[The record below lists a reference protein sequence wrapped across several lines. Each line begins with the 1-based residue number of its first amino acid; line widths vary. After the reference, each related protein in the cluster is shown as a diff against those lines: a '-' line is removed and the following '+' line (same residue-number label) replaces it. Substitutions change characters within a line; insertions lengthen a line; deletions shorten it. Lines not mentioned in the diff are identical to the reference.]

1 MNREAKN
8 AEWTGG
14 AVGPRQAY
22 HTRQTRF
29 TPENIRQITNLVER
43 GKTKEEIAEVIG
55 VTVGTLQVTCSKLGI
70 SLRQPRFDTGTGMLP
85 RRRIR
90 PDEQP
95 FLAVQSHSTIVAQ
108 DDKNEQHQSLPE
120 EAAPKQAE
128 LPHRRRGRETEGD
141 ASVNFA
147 ITMRYKG
154 QQKTS
159 ELPLTKEMI
168 GHLALEAEFR
178 GVGIGELM
186 TQLIVAAIAKDMFR
200 AMLDE
205 NSGAEILDLRSIRQ
219 NEPQH

>member
-1 MNREAKN
+1 MSDDVKKREAQDDLRGQN
-8 AEWTGG
+8 NY
-14 AVGPRQAY
+14 Q
-22 HTRQTRF
+22 TRQTKF
-29 TPENIRQITNLVER
+29 TPENIRQIVNLVER
-43 GKTKEEIAEVIG
+43 GKTKEQIAEIIG

-70 SLRQPRFDTGTGMLP
+70 SLRQPRFDTGTGMLR

-90 PDEQP
+90 REEQP
-95 FLAVQSHSTIVAQ
+95 FLAVQSHSTTVAQ
-108 DDKNEQHQSLPE
+108 DDKNEPHQSH
-120 EAAPKQAE
+120 AAPKQAE
-128 LPHRRRGRETEGD
+128 LPRRRRGRETEGD

-168 GHLALEAEFR
+168 GHVALEAEFR

-186 TQLIVAAIAKDMFR
+186 AQLIVAAIAKDMFR

-205 NSGAEILDLRSIRQ
+205 NSGAEILDLRTIRQ
-219 NEPQH
+219 NEPQQ

>member
-8 AEWTGG
+8 AARTGG
-14 AVGPRQAY
+14 AVGSRQDY

-90 PDEQP
+90 RDEQP
-95 FLAVQSHSTIVAQ
+95 FLAVQSHSTTVAQ
-108 DDKNEQHQSLPE
+108 DDKNEQHQSLAE
-120 EAAPKQAE
+120 ETAPKQAE
-128 LPHRRRGRETEGD
+128 LQRRRRGRETEGD

-205 NSGAEILDLRSIRQ
+205 NSGAEILDLRTIRQ
-219 NEPQH
+219 NEPQQ